1 MQKTPFIS
9 INWMSRLWSN
19 FARMGR
25 VTMVLGLSCLLL
37 LLNGCSLDKFKVE
50 AAQVPQ
56 LIFASPSDPAT
67 FNAPLNNSFYNIFGY
82 IHEGLINQDGLS
94 AELVPALA
102 EAWEI
107 SEDKRRITFTMRPDL
122 KWSDGEPLTV
132 DDVIFTFND
141 IYLNEKIPTGV
152 RDILRIGTSGSFPAV
167 QKIDERRVE
176 FSVPEPFAPFLRYA
190 GGITILPKHALEESI
205 KITDKEGNLQFL
217 STWGTDTNPQEI
229 VGAGM
234 YTIESYTPAQRVV
247 LRRNPYYWRKD
258 AEGNSQPYVERIVLQ
273 TIENSDNQLI
283 SFRSGGLDA
292 LDIDSI
298 YFSLLKQ
305 EENKGKYHVY
315 DGGPEPTT
323 RFVGFN
329 LNKARNS
336 QGKPFVDPVKSRWF
350 NNLAFRQALT
360 YAINRQEMIDK
371 IFRGL
376 GQLQYSAFVSTS
388 PYALTPEDGIKVYDY
403 NPEKAK
409 QMLLDAGFKY
419 NDRNQLLDSDGNR
432 VRFTLLV
439 KSEEKVRVDSAV
451 QIRKDWE
458 AIGIRADLQVVSFNT
473 VIQKLNN
480 RSWEA
485 YVGAFGG
492 GGGVEPHSGFNIWY
506 SRGSSH
512 QFNQSPLPG
521 EPPMKGWEA
530 SDWELE
536 IDQLFEQ
543 GVKELDT
550 AKRKEIYGRFQQI
563 VQEQLPF
570 SYLVNPLTFNA
581 VRDRVENIQPSDLF
595 GLFWNLYEIEVQ
607 QEAL

>member
-1 MQKTPFIS
+1 MQKTPFLS
-9 INWMSRLWSN
+9 LNYLFRWRDSL
-19 FARMGR
+19 ARMGR

-37 LLNGCSLDKFKVE
+37 LLSSCSLDKFKVE
-50 AAQVPQ
+50 SAQVPQ

-102 EAWEI
+102 ESWEI

-141 IYLNEKIPTGV
+141 VYLNEKIPTGV
-152 RDILRIGTSGSFPAV
+152 RDILRIGSSGSFPAV
-167 QKIDERRVE
+167 KKLDQRRVE

-205 KITDKEGNLQFL
+205 KTKDKEGNLEFL
-217 STWGTDTNPQEI
+217 STWGTDANPQQI

-234 YTIESYTPAQRVV
+234 YTIESYTPAQRIV

-292 LDIDSI
+292 LDVDSI

-305 EENKGKYHVY
+305 EENKGKYQVY

-329 LNKARNS
+329 LNKARNA
-336 QGKPFVDPVKSRWF
+336 QGKPFVDPMKSRWF
-350 NNLAFRQALT
+350 NNLAFRQALA

-376 GQLQYSAFVSTS
+376 GQLQYSPFVSTS

-409 QMLLDAGFKY
+409 QILLDAGFKY
-419 NDRNQLLDSDGNR
+419 NDRNQLLDGNGNR

-451 QIRKDWE
+451 QISKDWK
-458 AIGIRADLQVVSFNT
+458 AIGIRADLQVLSFNT
-473 VIQKLNN
+473 VIQ
-480 RSWEA
+480 
-485 YVGAFGG
+485 
-492 GGGVEPHSGFNIWY
+492 
-506 SRGSSH
+506 
-512 QFNQSPLPG
+512 
-521 EPPMKGWEA
+521 
-530 SDWELE
+530 
-536 IDQLFEQ
+536 
-543 GVKELDT
+543 
-550 AKRKEIYGRFQQI
+550 
-563 VQEQLPF
+563 
-570 SYLVNPLTFNA
+570 
-581 VRDRVENIQPSDLF
+581 
-595 GLFWNLYEIEVQ
+595 
-607 QEAL
+607 